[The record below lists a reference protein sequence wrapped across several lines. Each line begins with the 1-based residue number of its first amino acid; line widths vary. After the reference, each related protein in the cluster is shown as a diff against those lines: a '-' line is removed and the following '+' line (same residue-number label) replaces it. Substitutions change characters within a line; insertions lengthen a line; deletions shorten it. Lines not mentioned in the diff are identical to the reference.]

1 MNWYKSR
8 ATYLFGLIGVL
19 GGFVFIGLGIWLEFN
34 RQNLPFTFLSFIYI
48 HRTAP
53 IMYVVDLA
61 PIVIGVM
68 AGMIGVQRHLS
79 AAIDQSKRE
88 WEVIFD
94 SFSDLIFVVD
104 PENIILRCNH
114 AVADRLNTRFSNLIG
129 RPLVSVL
136 GGEFLETQKTGTT
149 ETEFSWLKRSYDTS
163 SHVVQVEGGELQN
176 LVILHDITERKLAD
190 EQLRKLSR
198 AVEQSA
204 STIVI
209 SDLAGRI
216 EYANPKFVETTGY
229 TLEEVIGQ
237 NPRILKSGHTSPE
250 EYKRLWETILAGR
263 EWRGELQNKKKN
275 GDLYWESASISPITN
290 EIGEITHFLA
300 VKENITERK
309 RALEALSASEAE
321 MRALFAAMSDVVIV
335 YDRNGKYVRVA
346 PTRSDLLI
354 RPPEELIGKT
364 LADVFPR
371 EEAEKLLGNIQTVLE
386 THEILQVEY
395 SLAIGHET
403 IWFSGT
409 ISPMQEDTVV
419 WVARNITERKRI
431 EMETLRQK
439 QFFES
444 LVSNSP
450 VAIVILDNSEE
461 IVSIN
466 PAFENLYGYKNV
478 EIVGKKL
485 DDLITT
491 AETRAEAAQYTQ
503 QVMSTSIH
511 GIAKRRRKDGSLV
524 DVELF
529 GVPVIVA
536 GERLGALAIY
546 HDITEIVRAQQEAEQ
561 ANRSK
566 SEFLANMSHEIRTPM
581 NGVIGML
588 ELALDTPLNN
598 EQQDYLQTS
607 LKSAEALLTLLN
619 DILDFS
625 KIEAGKLELEA
636 INFNLRNLVED
647 VGYAL
652 ARRAQDKGLE
662 LVCLVH
668 PDIAHVLHGDAGRLR
683 QILTNLVGNAIKFTH
698 QGEIVIRAE
707 AVEDNTS
714 HAKIHFS
721 VQDTGIGIP
730 HERQA
735 AIFDRF
741 TQADGSTTRKYG
753 GTGLGLTISKQ
764 LVEAMNGEIG
774 IKSESG
780 MGSDFWFDITFE
792 VISAEPPVESAISLS
807 ATDLRTAR
815 ILGID
820 DNQTN
825 RIVLTKMMEGFG
837 CSVDTAASGAR
848 GLEMLHNAAREGNP
862 YQVVLLDMQMPGMDG
877 EQTAR
882 AIKSDPLVKDV
893 KIVIL
898 TSMGKRGDA
907 VRLKALGCAGYL
919 LKPVKQQMLY
929 DALLAIL
936 SSHGEDDPGLVTR
949 HVISEKRAVGKRILL
964 AEDNSINQK
973 FAVAIL
979 QKAGYFVDVVDDGQQ
994 AFEKTISGGYNIVLM
1009 DVQMPELDGFEATRK
1024 IRDWEI
1030 AHNQHIPIV
1039 AMTAHAMKGDR
1050 EKCIDAGMDDYVT
1063 KPIESRILYNV
1074 LDRWL
1079 ETIPEQTDDKLQPA
1093 SFDEQK
1099 FSMDADEGLFGEED
1113 SPASH
1118 PTERPAPE
1126 PLTFTPPEIPVNLE
1140 AALLRFDGDREFMLE
1155 LCQDFRDHL
1164 PARMEEIHSAYKDGD
1179 INRLARHV
1187 HTLKGVSL
1195 NFDATFLAELA
1206 AHLEQICKH
1215 ENIAETQVLIEYLDT
1230 EAGRVREYLLQHT
1243 K

>member
-8 ATYLFGLIGVL
+8 ATYIFGFIGVL
-19 GGFVFIGLGIWLEFN
+19 GGFVFIAMGIWLEFN
-34 RQNLPFTFLSFIYI
+34 RQNLPFTFESFKYI

-61 PIVIGVM
+61 PIVIGLM
-68 AGMIGVQRHLS
+68 AGMIGVQRNLS
-79 AAIDQSKRE
+79 AAIDQSKKE

-104 PENIILRCNH
+104 AENTILRCNH
-114 AVADRLNTRFSNLIG
+114 VVADRLNTRFSNIIG
-129 RPLVSVL
+129 APLANVL
-136 GGEFLETQKTGTT
+136 GGDFLEAQKNRA
-149 ETEFSWLKRSYDTS
+149 TEFTWLKRLYDVST
-163 SHVVQVEGGELQN
+163 HAVQVHGAEEQSLI
-176 LVILHDITERKLAD
+176 ILSDITERKQA
-190 EQLRKLSR
+190 EERLRKLSR

-209 SDLAGRI
+209 SDLQGRI
-216 EYANPKFVETTGY
+216 EYANPKFSQTTGY
-229 TLEEVIGQ
+229 ALEEVIGQ
-237 NPRILKSGHTSPE
+237 NPRILKSGHTPPE
-250 EYKRLWETILAGR
+250 EYKRLWDTILSGG
-263 EWRGELQNKKKN
+263 EWRGELQNKKKT
-275 GDLYWESASISPITN
+275 GELYWESASISPITN
-290 EIGEITHFLA
+290 ENGEITHFLA

-309 RALEALSASEAE
+309 QALEALSASETQ

-335 YDRNGKYVRVA
+335 YDRNGKYVSVA

-354 RPPEELIGKT
+354 KPPEDLIGKT
-364 LADVFPR
+364 LSDVFPR
-371 EEAEKLLGNIQTVLE
+371 EEAEKLMGNIHTVLE
-386 THEILQVEY
+386 SRKILQVEY
-395 SLAIGHET
+395 SLPIAGQLT
-403 IWFSGT
+403 WFSGT
-409 ISPMQEDTVV
+409 ISPMQEDRVV
-419 WVARNITERKRI
+419 WVARDITERKRI
-431 EMETLRQK
+431 ETETLRQK

-450 VAIVILDNSEE
+450 VAIVVLDNHEK
-461 IVSIN
+461 IVSSN
-466 PAFENLYGYKNV
+466 PAFENLYGYNNA
-478 EIVGKKL
+478 EIVGTNL

-491 AETRAEAAQYTQ
+491 PETREEAVQYTR
-503 QVMSTSIH
+503 QVTQDNVHALS
-511 GIAKRRRKDGSLV
+511 KRRRKDGSLV
-524 DVELF
+524 DVEIF
-529 GVPVIVA
+529 GVPVFVE
-536 GERLGALAIY
+536 GEKTGTLAIY
-546 HDITEIVRAQQEAEQ
+546 HDISEIVRAQQEAEQ

-730 HERQA
+730 PERQA

-815 ILGID
+815 VLGID

-893 KIVIL
+893 KVVIL

-949 HVISEKRAVGKRILL
+949 HVISEKRSVGKRILL

-1079 ETIPEQTDDKLQPA
+1079 EVTPDQEDDKLQPA

-1113 SPASH
+1113 NPASH

-1126 PLTFTPPEIPVNLE
+1126 PQTFTPPEIPVNLE

-1155 LCQDFRDHL
+1155 LCKDFRDHL
-1164 PARMEEIHSAYKDGD
+1164 PARMEEIHSAYTDGD

-1206 AHLEQICKH
+1206 AHLEQLCKH
-1215 ENIAETQVLIEYLDT
+1215 EDIAETQSLIEYLDT
-1230 EAGRVREYLLQHT
+1230 EASRVREYLLQHT
-1243 K
+1243 P